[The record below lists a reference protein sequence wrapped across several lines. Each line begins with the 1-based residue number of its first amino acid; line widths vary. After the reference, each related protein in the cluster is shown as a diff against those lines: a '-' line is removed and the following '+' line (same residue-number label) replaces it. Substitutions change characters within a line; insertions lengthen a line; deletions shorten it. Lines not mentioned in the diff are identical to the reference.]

1 MRDSL
6 DNASFCVTITRWLPG
21 IEVVADRLHSRPP
34 LLPPLAT
41 AAQTR
46 MAAALGNTD

>member
-6 DNASFCVTITRWLPG
+6 DNASFCVTITRWLSG
-21 IEVVADRLHSRPP
+21 IKTISAQLQSRPP
-34 LLPPLAT
+34 LAPPGAP

-46 MAAALGNTD
+46 SAAALGNTD